1 MRRISP
7 DLQTVLKTG
16 KQHIESLKDNRQV
29 YQNGDTIDDVTKHD
43 AFKNSIQSVGK
54 LYDFVSDPVNES
66 LMTYREEGSN
76 ERFNRI
82 WQLPKNYEELVTRR
96 KALEVWLEIHGGFY
110 GRSPDHVASCVSGMY
125 MGRDVF
131 SEYDKDRACA
141 LIDYYR
147 YARENDVFLTYV
159 IINPQADRSKA
170 AHEQADEFLTAGVVD
185 EDSDGLVIRG
195 AKMLATGGVAANE
208 VLVTCIQPLR
218 PGDER
223 YAVSFA
229 VPMNSEGLRILSR
242 KSYEENTSSLFDN
255 PLAGRFDENDA
266 LLYFDDVKVP
276 WERVFINQDIAMC
289 QKQFHGTPTHV
300 YQNYQAQ
307 VRLMV
312 KLKFLMGIARGIVE
326 TTGISNFP
334 QVREIL
340 GELAADAQ
348 MVDAL
353 VHAMEIKGGQQ
364 GVYFIPDAATLYSAQ
379 VITQQLYPKLVNKI
393 RELAGGG
400 LIMLPSSVEDFDN
413 PELTSIIE
421 KTQQSPVTDSQGRV
435 KFFRLAW
442 DALGSEFGSR
452 HVQYE
457 MFYAGASFVT
467 KAHCFRTYDWDG
479 SSSLVDTILDSY
491 TLEDELIRLKNLSN
505 NRRSSLCL

>member
-1 MRRISP
+1 M
-7 DLQTVLKTG
+7 LKTG
-16 KQHIESLKDNRQV
+16 EQHIKSLRDDRQV
-29 YQNGDTIDDVTKHD
+29 YLNGNTIVDVTTHD
-43 AFKNSIQSVGK
+43 AFKNSIQSVGR
-54 LYDFVSDPVNES
+54 LYDFVSDPGNEV
-66 LMTYREEGSN
+66 LMTYREQGSD

-96 KALEVWLEIHGGFY
+96 KALVAWLELHGGYY

-131 SEYDKDRACA
+131 SEYDKDRAHA
-141 LIDYYR
+141 LTDYYR
-147 YARENDVFLTYV
+147 YARDNDVFLTYV

-170 AHEQADEFLTAGVVD
+170 AHEQADEYLSAGVVD
-185 EDSDGLVIRG
+185 EDSAGLVIRG

-218 PGDER
+218 PGDEK
-223 YAVSFA
+223 YAVSFV
-229 VPMNSEGLRILSR
+229 VPMDTEGLRILSR
-242 KSYEENTSSLFDN
+242 KSYEENTSNLFDN
-255 PLAGRFDENDA
+255 PLAGLFDENDA

-276 WERVFINQDIAMC
+276 WERVFINQHTEMC

-312 KLKFLMGIARGIVE
+312 KLKFLMGLAKSIAD
-326 TTGISNFP
+326 TTGIINFP

-353 VHAMEIKGGQQ
+353 VHAMEIKGRQQ
-364 GVYFIPDAATLYSAQ
+364 GIYFIPDAATLYSAQ
-379 VITQQLYPKLVNKI
+379 VITQKLYPKLVNKI

-467 KAHCFRTYDWDG
+467 KAHCYRTYDWDSSG
-479 SSSLVDTILDSY
+479 SMVDTIMDRY
-491 TLEDELIRLKNLSN
+491 TLEDELTKLKIKNTQ
-505 NRRSSLCL
+505 